1 MHFPAPG
8 KNLLIRS
15 ESERYGGPLRAW
27 LESLHAVVQHYLER
41 WNLEWTGESLPQ
53 GSASYV
59 LPCRTEDEGCVV
71 LKLSPDAG
79 AAQEEAAALST
90 WEGVGAAP
98 LVAESFD
105 ENGGALL
112 IGRIDPGHALGPLD
126 DQAVRQIAGCVRVL
140 HRAAATVVRRP
151 LPTGHQRLT
160 GFMQINA
167 RHLDRMGSRIRDQH
181 AKMIALADAIG
192 RNQRS
197 WDRAVLLH
205 GDLNPANLLVSKEGL
220 IAIDPIPSVGEP
232 EQDIAEAAAKN
243 NWGPELHV
251 RVRKLTEMYLAD
263 HAKVAAYTRL
273 AAWNTGL
280 FHAGTGTEA
289 PGKIDPGELLEYAVR
304 ESA

>member
-1 MHFPAPG
+1 MQFPAPG
-8 KNLLIRS
+8 KNLLVRS
-15 ESERYGGPLRAW
+15 EAESYGGQLRSW
-27 LESLHAVVQHYLER
+27 LESLHAVVQSYLQR
-41 WNLEWTGESLPQ
+41 WDLEWTGESLPQ

-59 LPCRTEDEGCVV
+59 LPCRTEDDGCVV
-71 LKLSPDAG
+71 LKLSPDAA

-90 WEGVGAAP
+90 WEGIGAAR

-112 IGRIDPGHALGPLD
+112 IGRIDPGHALLPFD
-126 DQAVRQIAGCVRVL
+126 DRTPGQIAGCVRML
-140 HRAAATVVRRP
+140 HRIAARLVRRP
-151 LPTGHQRLT
+151 LPTGHQRLI
-160 GFMQINA
+160 GFMQTNA
-167 RHLDRMGSRIRDQH
+167 RHLDRMSPRIRDQH

-192 RNQRS
+192 RSQRS
-197 WDRAVLLH
+197 SEQAVLLH
-205 GDLNPANLLVSKEGL
+205 GDLNPANLLVSKEGI

-251 RVRKLTEMYLAD
+251 RAMRLSEMYLAD

-289 PGKIDPGELLEYAVR
+289 PGKIDPGELLEYAVS
-304 ESA
+304 ESV

>member
-1 MHFPAPG
+1 M
-8 KNLLIRS
+8 RS
-15 ESERYGGPLRAW
+15 GVEKYGGQLRSW
-27 LESLHAVVQHYLER
+27 LEALHAVVQNYLER

-59 LPCRTEDEGCVV
+59 LPCRTDKNGCVV
-71 LKLSPDAG
+71 LKLNPDAD

-112 IGRIDPGHALGPLD
+112 IGRIDPGHALRPLD
-126 DQAVRQIAGCVRVL
+126 DQAARQIAGCVRVL
-140 HRAAATVVRRP
+140 HRIAATAVRRP

-160 GFMQINA
+160 GFMRTNA
-167 RHLDRMGSRIRDQH
+167 WHLDRMGPRIRDQH

-192 RNQRS
+192 RNQRPS
-197 WDRAVLLH
+197 DQAVLLH

-220 IAIDPIPSVGEP
+220 IAIDPIPALGEP

-251 RVRKLTEMYLAD
+251 RARKLAEVYLAD
-263 HAKVAAYTRL
+263 HAKVAAYTRVT
-273 AAWNTGL
+273 AWNTGL

-289 PGKIDPGELLEYAVR
+289 PGKIDPDELLEYAVR
-304 ESA
+304 ESV